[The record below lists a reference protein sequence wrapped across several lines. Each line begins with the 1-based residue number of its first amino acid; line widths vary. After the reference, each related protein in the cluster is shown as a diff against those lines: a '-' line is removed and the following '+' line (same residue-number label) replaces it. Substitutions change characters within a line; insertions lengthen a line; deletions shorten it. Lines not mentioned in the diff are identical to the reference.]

1 MNFLFSFEEVFYR
14 PEVMTAIWVC
24 IFLSD
29 WLMNYSG
36 ARLYYKYVKNF
47 LSYEEGDNLRP
58 ISVEELSHPLRL
70 SGRFASEFLMS
81 TIGIWFLLY
90 TCQLYSSSAFY
101 EIVCGFFILLEAC
114 VHFRHIGNVALFT
127 SFRKN
132 SGIKGSISFPH
143 FMMHKTAAVDYAIFA
158 VAFLLLFL
166 INKVNF
172 SLGGS
177 LSCLLVAIYNAIL
190 AIVSKVEMMH
200 HSRESAATIP
210 ATNNCESVL

>member
-1 MNFLFSFEEVFYR
+1 MVNPAQYAVPTPVLCRLTVTLAPALPS
-14 PEVMTAIWVC
+14 PSPSPTAI
-24 IFLSD
+24 
-29 WLMNYSG
+29 N
-36 ARLYYKYVKNF
+36 
-47 LSYEEGDNLRP
+47 
-58 ISVEELSHPLRL
+58 
-70 SGRFASEFLMS
+70 
-81 TIGIWFLLY
+81 
-90 TCQLYSSSAFY
+90 
-101 EIVCGFFILLEAC
+101 GF
-114 VHFRHIGNVALFT
+114 
-127 SFRKN
+127 S

-143 FMMHKTAAVDYAIFA
+143 FMAHKTAAVDYAIFS

-166 INKVNF
+166 INRVNF